1 MKLSEILE
9 ADSLASARIVA
20 GRDGLDAEVKWSHVV
35 DLPEPLPWVRPGD
48 LLLTTGYS
56 WPKEALEERRLV
68 RELAAAGV
76 SAIALAVPRFVEAF
90 SNAACDEADRSGL
103 PLLEIP
109 WAVPFAGI
117 MEELHRK
124 IMAEPLRTIERSES
138 IHRALTRAA
147 GDGSS
152 LDALAELS
160 ARLVGRSVT
169 FEDPGGKLLAH
180 ASADDDHDEV
190 RRETLARSQS
200 PRALHAEFERRGVAQ
215 QIRTAQRHV
224 RVPAIEGLG
233 MGARLACPIRLG
245 KEVVGVVWILEGKTP
260 LNELDQRAAEHA
272 ALVAAIRIAHER
284 ELESLESRLGY
295 ASFLSFLESDSSAP
309 VAEERLRLLG
319 FDPEASHV
327 AGIVALD
334 LRIPLGREELDERDG
349 AAESVRFALSRLGA
363 PSLVTVTLD
372 RVPFLV
378 PSGFPLSELAAIV
391 DRPARSLVFGRA
403 HAGAD
408 GARASLPRSAF
419 AAGLPSAAARLLLRR
434 RSRSARA
441 HRRRSRARR
450 LSRGVVRTAS
460 RATQRRAAG
469 RSARRA
475 GPSWISVSR
484 VRPHARR
491 PSEHLALPA
500 RPRHRDNRHGRA
512 RSGDAVSPA
521 ARDAAA
527 RYRDPGQDGA
537 AVNALPEKHVA
548 PSRRMEEVLRGPI
561 KSKTVFPV
569 LLLNLISQRADH
581 GYGLMQRIDD
591 ICGDLLAV
599 NTNKIY
605 PLLRRLEERGF
616 VTATWDHPTKRSRR
630 IYSITPEGIERL
642 ARIKEAMLPY
652 LDSVERAAGR
662 LRKSLYE

>member
-1 MKLSEILE
+1 LKLSEILE

-20 GRDGLDAEVKWSHVV
+20 GRDGLEAEVKWSHVV

-68 RELAAAGV
+68 RQLAAAGV

-90 SNAACDEADRSGL
+90 SDAACDEADRSGL

-124 IMAEPLRTIERSES
+124 IMAEPLRAIERSEA

-152 LDALAELS
+152 LDALAELL

-319 FDPEASHV
+319 FDPDASHV

-349 AAESVRFALSRLGA
+349 AAESVRFALARLGA

-378 PSGFPLSELAAIV
+378 PSGFPLAELAAIV
-391 DRPARSLVFGRA
+391 DRPARSLVFGRE

-408 GARASLPRSAF
+408 GARASYHEARSLLDYHQRPPVCYFDDVLVPRVLT
-419 AAGLPSAAARLLLRR
+419 GDV
-434 RSRSARA
+434 
-441 HRRRSRARR
+441 RAR
-450 LSRGVVRTAS
+450 
-460 RATQRRAAG
+460 
-469 RSARRA
+469 
-475 GPSWISVSR
+475 
-484 VRPHARR
+484 
-491 PSEHLALPA
+491 
-500 RPRHRDNRHGRA
+500 D
-512 RSGDAVSPA
+512 
-521 ARDAAA
+521 
-527 RYRDPGQDGA
+527 
-537 AVNALPEKHVA
+537 
-548 PSRRMEEVLRGPI
+548 
-561 KSKTVFPV
+561 VF
-569 LLLNLISQRADH
+569 
-581 GYGLMQRIDD
+581 
-591 ICGDLLAV
+591 
-599 NTNKIY
+599 
-605 PLLRRLEERGF
+605 LEELF
-616 VTATWDHPTKRSRR
+616 
-630 IYSITPEGIERL
+630 
-642 ARIKEAMLPY
+642 
-652 LDSVERAAGR
+652 GR
-662 LRKSLYE
+662 LRAQRNGEPLVEALVELARHGFQFRACARTLGVHPNTLRYRLDRATEITGMDVRDPETQFRLQLATRLLDIAIPGRTALR